1 MNNIIYPN
9 DSSFDRKKKLTIFD
23 IRNMFVLKQH
33 SLWWEEDEKKF
44 VEKYGFSSDH
54 IDLKIKISEYLSKMK
69 ERGRR

>member
-44 VEKYGFSSDH
+44 VEKYGFSTNN
-54 IDLKIKISEYLSKMK
+54 IKFKTKVQEYLSKIK
-69 ERGRR
+69 EREV

>member
-44 VEKYGFSSDH
+44 VEKYGFSTNN
-54 IDLKIKISEYLSKMK
+54 IKFKTKVQEYLSKMK
-69 ERGRR
+69 EREV

>member
-1 MNNIIYPN
+1 MNNIIYSN

-23 IRNMFVLKQH
+23 LKHMFILKQH

-54 IDLKIKISEYLSKMK
+54 TSLKIKISEYLSKMK
-69 ERGRR
+69 EREV

>member
-1 MNNIIYPN
+1 MNNIIYSN

-23 IRNMFVLKQH
+23 LKHMFILKQH

-44 VEKYGFSSDH
+44 VEKYGFSSEH
-54 IDLKIKISEYLSKMK
+54 INLKTKISEYLSKMK

>member
-9 DSSFDRKKKLTIFD
+9 ESSFDRKRKLTTFD
-23 IRNMFVLKQH
+23 IKHMFVLKQH

-54 IDLKIKISEYLSKMK
+54 IDLKIKISEYLSKIK
-69 ERGRR
+69 EREV

>member
-1 MNNIIYPN
+1 MNNIIDPN

-23 IRNMFVLKQH
+23 LKHMFILKQH

-44 VEKYGFSSDH
+44 VEKYGFSSEH
-54 IDLKIKISEYLSKMK
+54 INLKTKISEYLSKMK